1 MSLRLSRVVICK
13 FVFCVCGFVSLLYMC
28 SRVLFCRLHIWE
40 VSYSIRVS
48 LSGFLH
54 LVWQSLDPPMLLRMA
69 VSHFLCG
76 HSCVCVCVC
85 ERERSSLSPYPVI
98 CDGHLDCFHVLDT
111 VSSAA
116 INMCVFEFGLS
127 LAICPGVGLQGHMV
141 ALFLFFREPPYC
153 SLYSV
158 HQFTFLPTVWEGPL
172 SSTPSTAFTVC
183 RLLMLPFW
191 LVWGVPHWSLFCISL
206 VISNVEHLFTCLFW
220 PLIFILI
227 F

>member
-1 MSLRLSRVVICK
+1 MGGIIQYSCFSVWLPSLSVTVSGSTH
-13 FVFCVCGFVSLLYMC
+13 VAANGSVSL
-28 SRVLFCRLHIWE
+28 F
-40 VSYSIRVS
+40 
-48 LSGFLH
+48 
-54 LVWQSLDPPMLLRMA
+54 VWPLL
-69 VSHFLCG
+69 
-76 HSCVCVCVC
+76 CVCVCVC
-85 ERERSSLSPYPVI
+85 VCVRSSLSPYPVI

-141 ALFLFFREPPYC
+141 ALFLFFRELPYC

-183 RLLMLPFW
+183 RLLMLPF
-191 LVWGVPHWSLFCISL
+191 
-206 VISNVEHLFTCLFW
+206 
-220 PLIFILI
+220 
-227 F
+227 